1 MSAVTDEAR
10 IHIML
15 KYLYGLCCM
24 FMTGILLRCFLQW
37 HLACDASLLLGLRLK
52 RAANRY
58 DHSHLRKAW
67 TSWTNYVRLCQRKHL
82 LLMQCVW
89 LHKKQLMTNYFA
101 HWRSAYAAKNK
112 ENKKTGVA
120 LWFWAQG
127 LQFKVTHFITS
138 SLQNFS

>member
-1 MSAVTDEAR
+1 
-10 IHIML
+10 ML
-15 KYLYGLCCM
+15 CLYGLCCV
-24 FMTGILLRCFLQW
+24 FMTGILQRCFLQW
-37 HLACDASLLLGLRLK
+37 HLACDASLLLGLRLE

-67 TSWTNYVRLCQRKHL
+67 TSWTNYVRLRQRKHL

-89 LHKKQLMTNYFA
+89 LHKKQLMTNYFV

-120 LWFWAQG
+120 LWFWAQS